1 MPPADWSANMTELT
15 REQIK
20 QAMRHPYS
28 EWTPQFVEQLCD
40 MALRACDA
48 PALSAQQGRKR
59 T

>member
-1 MPPADWSANMTELT
+1 MTELT